1 MPRYRMP
8 AWVYVDAENLGMA
21 RLTFE
26 GLCNLPYLGLE
37 LDRATGTV
45 VYIDEKF
52 DDEVEGGY
60 YDPKYCV
67 DDCEDKE

>member
-8 AWVYVDAENLGMA
+8 AWVYVDAEDLGDA
-21 RLTFE
+21 RLIFQDM
-26 GLCNLPYLGLE
+26 CNLPYLGLE
-37 LDRATGTV
+37 LDRETGTV

-60 YDPKYCV
+60 YDRKYCV
-67 DDCEDKE
+67 DGCEEE